1 MGAALKRTRIARRT
15 ATVVILLIISISV
28 VSIYF
33 WPDTIKLVNAYDQI
47 FKIVGFGVG
56 PALAILGFVWGL
68 IDKAELTDQAEK
80 LGQAKEA
87 ASVAESHAEA
97 AKKEVEEKQKR
108 IASLENDLTSIAN
121 SSRLWKLRTNDPF
134 AEYRGWKYDPLGA
147 KVVTFALFKGGV
159 GKTHLVANFAAYISE
174 KQQKPV
180 LLLDLDYQGSLSVIM
195 MLAAGIEPTNSK
207 IDALFDENADLKTL
221 NSAKIHL
228 AGRGTDT
235 ALNKGHGLS
244 RAWLVPASYTLAE
257 VESQLLV
264 DRVMKGRSEL
274 DERYRLAHLLLHPD
288 VRREFGAIVLDTP
301 PRMTLGTVNAF
312 VASHFYVVPT
322 ILDQVSSEAI
332 GPFLAQVERLKHD
345 LDVELRSAGVVPM
358 MTRQAHISDT
368 EERVLQQITSTVVE
382 ATNEVAD
389 IVIKNNLPRRVQVTN
404 ESDLGYFLSDNNGGL
419 KRFYDP
425 VFDKIWQRMH
435 NFA

>member
-1 MGAALKRTRIARRT
+1 VELRSAGVVPMMTRQT
-15 ATVVILLIISISV
+15 HIS
-28 VSIYF
+28 
-33 WPDTIKLVNAYDQI
+33 DT
-47 FKIVGFGVG
+47 
-56 PALAILGFVWGL
+56 
-68 IDKAELTDQAEK
+68 
-80 LGQAKEA
+80 
-87 ASVAESHAEA
+87 
-97 AKKEVEEKQKR
+97 EER

-159 GKTHLVANFAAYISE
+159 GKTHLAANFAAYISE

-195 MLAAGIEPTNSK
+195 MLAAGIEPANSK
-207 IDALFDENADLKTL
+207 IDALFDENADLTTL

-257 VESQLLV
+257 VEGQLLV

-358 MTRQAHISDT
+358 MTRQTHISDT
-368 EERVLQQITSTVVE
+368 EERILQQITSTVVE
-382 ATNEVAD
+382 VTNEAAD
-389 IVIKNNLPRRVQVTN
+389 IVIKDNLPRKVQVTN
-404 ESDLGYFLSDNNGGL
+404 ESDLGYFLSDNSGSL